1 MTSKITGFCRCG
13 AVQFQSV
20 SHPILQLF
28 CHCKDCQESTGSP
41 YAKIAFFKS
50 KQSEISGRLSVCTFT
65 AESGNKT
72 SRESCANCGS
82 LMFDKS
88 EGFPSLVGIMA
99 ERIVAPFIFEPLCHV
114 WTRSKQPQIEIPIDI
129 RQYVENI
136 V

>member
-88 EGFPSLVGIMA
+88 EGFPSLVG
-99 ERIVAPFIFEPLCHV
+99 LCHV
-114 WTRSKQPQIEIPIDI
+114 WTRSKQPQIEIPADI